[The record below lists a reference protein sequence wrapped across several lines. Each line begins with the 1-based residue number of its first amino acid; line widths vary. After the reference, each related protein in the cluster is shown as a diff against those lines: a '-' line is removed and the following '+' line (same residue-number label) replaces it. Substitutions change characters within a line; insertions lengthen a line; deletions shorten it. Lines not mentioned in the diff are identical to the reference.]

1 MEGQLNYNALSCY
14 CTQTDSVRIAGEY
27 PLAPKGKPKRR
38 APTTR
43 QQQER
48 TQAAAAAGGDSEPVE
63 EPLVQW
69 RWAAAELA
77 CDANN
82 NEQEVVISDPGPSGV
97 FIEQSSSGRPVVGG
111 FARAHDKGCAFAKQS
126 DQSFHQSRLANPMC
140 NQDSGR

>member
-48 TQAAAAAGGDSEPVE
+48 TLEQPRVLVSFEIKLAAMPEPKSEPKLF
-63 EPLVQW
+63 PALF
-69 RWAAAELA
+69 
-77 CDANN
+77 
-82 NEQEVVISDPGPSGV
+82 PGLLR
-97 FIEQSSSGRPVVGG
+97 I
-111 FARAHDKGCAFAKQS
+111 A
-126 DQSFHQSRLANPMC
+126 
-140 NQDSGR
+140 